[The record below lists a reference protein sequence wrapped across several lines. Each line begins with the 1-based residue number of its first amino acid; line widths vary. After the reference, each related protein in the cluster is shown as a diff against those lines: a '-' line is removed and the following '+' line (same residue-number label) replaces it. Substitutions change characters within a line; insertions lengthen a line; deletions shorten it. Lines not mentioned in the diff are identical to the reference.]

1 MRAVQD
7 VPNGILMLAPY
18 NPGWAGR
25 AQAFAFNRQLRE
37 TAAEVGL
44 DMAQIK
50 VLGELTV
57 AEAEAALS
65 CADLCLTPFPHG
77 GATMVH
83 LALIY
88 GVPPVVLRRRSSR
101 SIDQFIVESVGLG
114 ELLADTPDEYAALAR
129 RLGRSPEDLEKLR
142 GHVLQAV
149 KTPVFVD
156 NPQYSRDIEAA
167 LADLL
172 AQAKCHPQ
180 T

>member
-1 MRAVQD
+1 
-7 VPNGILMLAPY
+7 
-18 NPGWAGR
+18 
-25 AQAFAFNRQLRE
+25 
-37 TAAEVGL
+37 
-44 DMAQIK
+44 
-50 VLGELTV
+50 
-57 AEAEAALS
+57 
-65 CADLCLTPFPHG
+65 
-77 GATMVH
+77 MVH

-114 ELLADTPDEYAALAR
+114 ELLADTPDEYAAMAR
-129 RLGRSPEDLEKLR
+129 RLGRSPEELEKLR

-167 LADLL
+167 LSDLL